1 MFQNS
6 VEAAD
11 ADFAVQR
18 VRRVHL
24 ERGRIAIAEGAA
36 RQQFRDLRGRGWP
49 ECSQNVHKP
58 FGKSRSGNVCVMT
71 STSTLFPNSIS
82 LRNEMFREM
91 CVCLI
96 FKSALFDFFFSPSGR
111 HRRRRGGKGRGRGS
125 SRSAAGP
132 AEKGLSVSGRS
143 KLANYFANF
152 AKGRMSTKDT
162 SE

>member
-96 FKSALFDFFFSPSGR
+96 FKSALFDFVAAELKKNLLQNDTFSF
-111 HRRRRGGKGRGRGS
+111 
-125 SRSAAGP
+125 
-132 AEKGLSVSGRS
+132 S
-143 KLANYFANF
+143 KW
-152 AKGRMSTKDT
+152 
-162 SE
+162 